1 MAAAVAVMRSVSA
14 VVVIV
19 VSIHVAN
26 VRPADIGVHD
36 VDLDTFHSWFTTTAD
51 LSHTDEDSTSSLQSP
66 VHGTA
71 VYPGNYSILYSLLF
85 YLYLKCSTVKFGNF

>member
-1 MAAAVAVMRSVSA
+1 VSA

-26 VRPADIGVHD
+26 VRPADTGVHD

-71 VYPGNYSILYSLLF
+71 VYPGNYKCVCHILYF
-85 YLYLKCSTVKFGNF
+85 IVCYFTCT